1 MVNRSILITGGLG
14 GIGMAT
20 ARAFASEG
28 AQILLVDSRQDD
40 RGACQELIE
49 AGAADAVSF
58 AGDIADENAVMASVD
73 LLYERFGAVDV
84 IVNVAGAMIYKPVAE
99 LQAADWRHYLDIN
112 FVGAALYTG
121 QALRRMRPGGCVV
134 NVASVHA
141 RRTTP
146 LVAAYA
152 AAKAALVSLTRSA
165 AIEGRALGIRVNAVL
180 PGAIDTPML
189 RESPAIKSGAEVLD
203 ESDIGQPEDIAATIK
218 FLASEGARFITGED
232 VVADAGRMGRL

>member
-1 MVNRSILITGGLG
+1 VVSRCVLVTGGLG
-14 GIGMAT
+14 GIGLAT
-20 ARAFASEG
+20 ARAFAPEG
-28 AQILLVDSRQDD
+28 TRILLVDAREDD
-40 RGACQELIE
+40 GAACASLRR
-49 AGAADAVSF
+49 AGAADAFSF
-58 AGDIADENAVMASVD
+58 AADVSDERSVANSVD
-73 LLYERFGAVDV
+73 ALIERWGAIDV
-84 IVNVAGAMIYKPVAE
+84 VVNVAGTMIYKPI
-99 LQAADWRHYLDIN
+99 AALGASDWRRMLDIN

-121 QALRRMRPGGCVV
+121 HALRRMRPGGCVV

-146 LVAAYA
+146 LVAPYA

-165 AIEGRALGIRVNAVL
+165 AIEGRPLGIRVNAVL

-203 ESDIGQPEDIAATIK
+203 ENDIGQPEDIAATVV